1 MADKVF
7 DVALDEFDIIRKYFA
22 SSELAFGANEVV
34 LGVGDDCA
42 LIAPRENELLAVSM
56 DMLVEGVHFL
66 EDADPFLL
74 GQRTML
80 VNLSD
85 LAAMGAEPLCFTL
98 ALSLPNADE
107 RWLAQ
112 FSAGLAVVA
121 QANNC
126 PLVGGD
132 MTASDPDR
140 GGRTL
145 CVQVHGSVPHGMG
158 LTRSGAKVGDLVYVT
173 GTLGDAAAGLR
184 FLRDGMGDK
193 PLTEECQQYL
203 CSAFYQ
209 PESRIEVGIALRDI
223 ATSAIDLSD
232 GLASDLRHILGASRV
247 GASVNVASLPLS
259 QALRAFIPQDEWTSL
274 ALSGGD
280 DYELCFTLP
289 QAREA
294 LALDVLA
301 ELDVAAH
308 CIGKIESEPGMR
320 WLEGEES
327 INLSV
332 EGYKHF

>member
-1 MADKVF
+1 M
-7 DVALDEFDIIRKYFA
+7 ALDEFDIIRKYFA

-66 EDADPFLL
+66 ENSDPYLL
-74 GQRTML
+74 GQRTLL

-85 LAAMGAEPLCFTL
+85 LAAMGAKPLFFTL

-107 RWLAQ
+107 RWLER
-112 FSAGLAVVA
+112 FSAGLALVA

-132 MTASDPDR
+132 MTASHPSR

-158 LTRSGAKVGDLVYVT
+158 LTRSGAKVGDLIYVT

-193 PLTEECQQYL
+193 SLTEECQQYL

-232 GLASDLRHILGASRV
+232 GLASDLGHILGASRV
-247 GASVNVASLPLS
+247 GASVNVANLPLS
-259 QALRAFIPQDEWTSL
+259 HELRTFILQDEWTSL

-289 QAREA
+289 QGREA
-294 LALDVLA
+294 LALEVLA
-301 ELDVAAH
+301 ALDVPAQ
-308 CIGKIESEPGMR
+308 CIGKIDSEPGMR
-320 WLEGEES
+320 WFDNK
-327 INLSV
+327 NLIDLNV